1 MAVKVPQSY
10 GFSSYGGNKF
20 LTVFYKYND
29 YIRWMQSGELTQSE
43 INSKFTQLQNKDT
56 QLTTKINTVEN
67 TVNDIIPSLTK
78 TENGLYFC
86 FGYVATTSSAL
97 ALIIDCNR
105 AIPSDYVIDTEN
117 TKVNTIALRL
127 VNGKYVENK
136 GKSHLCRGASGPG
149 RKDEGISHGHG
160 VREQSAS
167 GGVSEE
173 RTLYHGRGMGEGR
186 SGADERGPFKRG
198 KVPSVREC
206 K

>member
-20 LTVFYKYND
+20 LAVFYKYND

-127 VNGKYVENK
+127 VNGKYVENNSSYPIPDSDVVSQDFTIT
-136 GKSHLCRGASGPG
+136 GDCKSIRIILTKLNDAVWTDGTNTVTDKTPITGSLRMDLQF
-149 RKDEGISHGHG
+149 KK
-160 VREQSAS
+160 RES
-167 GGVSEE
+167 GG
-173 RTLYHGRGMGEGR
+173 
-186 SGADERGPFKRG
+186 
-198 KVPSVREC
+198 
-206 K
+206 

>member
-127 VNGKYVENK
+127 VNGKYVENNSSYPIPDSDVVSQDFTIT
-136 GKSHLCRGASGPG
+136 GDCKSIRIILTKLNDAVWTDGTNTVTDKTPITGSLRMDLQF
-149 RKDEGISHGHG
+149 KK
-160 VREQSAS
+160 RES
-167 GGVSEE
+167 GG
-173 RTLYHGRGMGEGR
+173 
-186 SGADERGPFKRG
+186 
-198 KVPSVREC
+198 
-206 K
+206 